1 MTPREPEPAPQW
13 IHCPSCRQP
22 SYGKKLRRN
31 LGVCPLCGHH
41 GRLSARERIA
51 LLTDPDT
58 FEEIPVS
65 PVVHDPLGFV
75 ASQPYPQRVEAAS
88 RTTGE
93 DAAVVCGVAA
103 LAGHAVAMAVMD
115 FRFLGGSLGVGAG
128 ERITAIAE
136 HALAE
141 RLPTLLVTASGGAR
155 MQEGALSLLQMA
167 KVSQAIAR
175 LHEANLLT
183 ITLVTDPTYGG
194 VAASYATQSD
204 VIVAEPGARL
214 GIAGPRVIRQPL
226 GADLPP

>member
-75 ASQPYPQRVEAAS
+75 DSQPYPQRVAAAR

-93 DAAVVCGVAA
+93 DEAVVCGVAA
-103 LAGHAVAMAVMD
+103 IAG
-115 FRFLGGSLGVGAG
+115 
-128 ERITAIAE
+128 

-167 KVSQAIAR
+167 KVSQAIAQ